1 MPKGSCEHAN
11 SRQSKKG
18 KRRKTNHLWAWL
30 LLDSCTADGRGLLDS
45 SFLRLNISQETIKEK
60 GGRKEDGKRNL
71 NRLSC
76 HCFIPATSAG
86 N

>member
-1 MPKGSCEHAN
+1 MPKGSCEPAN
-11 SRQSKKG
+11 SWQRGKG

-30 LLDSCTADGRGLLDS
+30 LLDSSTADGRGLRDS
-45 SFLRLNISQETIKEK
+45 SFLRLSISQETIKEK
-60 GGRKEDGKRNL
+60 GRKENGKRNL

-76 HCFIPATSAG
+76 HCFIPATSVG